1 MTGATVAIRLASRLG
16 ASLAPLFALLD
27 AVVPPGLVEV
37 GISHDRSSPARPR
50 LTLALLSTAHAA
62 IHAQSALL
70 PLVYAV
76 VIVEYGLDG
85 SDIGT
90 FIAITTA
97 VGGTMQLAYGF
108 LTRYIA
114 RPTLLA
120 GGQIVFGAGLLIG
133 GLSQSIGQLL
143 GAISI
148 ARIGSSPQHPV
159 GNALLSDLY
168 PPERRGFAISAH
180 ISGGNVG
187 TVLVPFIG
195 GALIIAIGWQAT
207 LALFG
212 IPALVIGALIAI
224 LVREDHAEYR
234 RAAKAS
240 GSVREH
246 VREVLGRRD
255 LRLILAAS
263 LVAAGGR
270 GLDIVA
276 PFMVLYLSGPLG
288 FDSSTV
294 NLLYAL
300 LLVGAVVGPI
310 LAGVLS
316 DRFGRRPTLV
326 TYYVL
331 SAVGIVAFVLAGAN
345 LFLLVPLLLPFGTAV
360 FSESPVL
367 QAYLA
372 DRADGPMR
380 DVAFAVYFT
389 FAFGIGAVWAF
400 IIGNVVE
407 VFGYPAAFGVMAASY
422 LAAAALLVAV
432 RERVS
437 TGPGPGTA
445 QTDVSV

>member
-1 MTGATVAIRLASRLG
+1 M
-16 ASLAPLFALLD
+16 
-27 AVVPPGLVEV
+27 
-37 GISHDRSSPARPR
+37 DRSSPTRPG
-50 LTLALLSTAHAA
+50 LALALIAVAHAA
-62 IHAQSALL
+62 IHAQSALM
-70 PLVYAV
+70 PLVYPIV
-76 VIVEYGLDG
+76 VVEYGLNER
-85 SDIGT
+85 DIGT

-97 VGGTMQLAYGF
+97 VGGSMQLAYGF

-114 RPTLLA
+114 RPALLA
-120 GGQIVFGAGLLIG
+120 GGQLIFGTGLLVA
-133 GLSQSIGQLL
+133 GLSQSITQLL
-143 GAISI
+143 AAISA

-159 GNALLSDLY
+159 GNALLSDAY

-187 TVLVPFIG
+187 TILVPFIG
-195 GALIIAIGWQAT
+195 GALLLSVGWQAT

-212 IPALVIGALIAI
+212 IPALVIGALLAVF
-224 LVREDHAEYR
+224 VREDHAAYR
-234 RAAKAS
+234 RRARAS
-240 GSVREH
+240 GSVGGQL
-246 VREVLGRRD
+246 REVVGRHD
-255 LRLILAAS
+255 LRLILGAS

-288 FDSSTV
+288 FDTSTV

-326 TYYVL
+326 TYYL
-331 SAVGIVAFVLAGAN
+331 ASAVGILAFLAAGAN

-372 DRADGPMR
+372 DRAAGPMR

-389 FAFGIGAVWAF
+389 FAFGIGAFWAF
-400 IIGNVVE
+400 IIGFVADA
-407 VFGYPAAFGVMAASY
+407 FGYPVAFTIMAASY
-422 LAAAALLVAV
+422 VAAAALLLAV
-432 RERVS
+432 RERAA
-437 TGPGPGTA
+437 GE
-445 QTDVSV
+445 